1 MKQGF
6 NLSAWALKQ
15 QQLMAFLMLL
25 IMATGIIS
33 YEQLSRNEDP
43 AFTIKTAVVSAQWP
57 GANLSDTVNLVTDTL
72 EKKLQEIPWL
82 DYVQS
87 ETHAGRCVIFINL
100 RDSTPPDQVAD
111 IWYQVRKKMQDTAPS
126 LPQGVQGPVVNDEFE
141 DTFGTIYGF
150 TADGFTMRELRDRVD
165 SIRRDLMSLPDVGK
179 IQLLG
184 EQEEQLVVAFSPRQ
198 LSAMGLDLQQVADAL
213 RAQNV
218 VEPAGTARTAGDN
231 VALRVS
237 GAFSSEESAC
247 GDASGEQPLYTA
259 YRHCQHCS
267 PICRATG
274 SAFSRQWPACNWPCH
289 LDGANRKYA

>member
-218 VEPAGTARTAGDN
+218 VEPAGT
-231 VALRVS
+231 
-237 GAFSSEESAC
+237 
-247 GDASGEQPLYTA
+247 
-259 YRHCQHCS
+259 
-267 PICRATG
+267 
-274 SAFSRQWPACNWPCH
+274 
-289 LDGANRKYA
+289 

>member
-6 NLSAWALKQ
+6 NLSARALKQ

-111 IWYQVRKKMQDTAPS
+111 IWYR
-126 LPQGVQGPVVNDEFE
+126 
-141 DTFGTIYGF
+141 YG
-150 TADGFTMRELRDRVD
+150 
-165 SIRRDLMSLPDVGK
+165 RRCRT
-179 IQLLG
+179 LL
-184 EQEEQLVVAFSPRQ
+184 LHY
-198 LSAMGLDLQQVADAL
+198 L
-213 RAQNV
+213 RAYRGLWSTTNLKTLLV
-218 VEPAGTARTAGDN
+218 RFTGLLPTDLLCGNCGIGWTASAG
-231 VALRVS
+231 
-237 GAFSSEESAC
+237 
-247 GDASGEQPLYTA
+247 
-259 YRHCQHCS
+259 
-267 PICRATG
+267 I
-274 SAFSRQWPACNWPCH
+274 
-289 LDGANRKYA
+289 

>member
-184 EQEEQLVVAFSPRQ
+184 EQEEQLVVAFSHASCPPWVWIYNR
-198 LSAMGLDLQQVADAL
+198 SPM
-213 RAQNV
+213 RC
-218 VEPAGTARTAGDN
+218 ARRMWSN
-231 VALRVS
+231 LRVPP
-237 GAFSSEESAC
+237 ARPVTMLPCASAELSVAKRVC
-247 GDASGEQPLYTA
+247 V
-259 YRHCQHCS
+259 R
-267 PICRATG
+267 
-274 SAFSRQWPACNWPCH
+274 
-289 LDGANRKYA
+289 